1 MLLKRDWRLFWKN
14 VRYVNINNNKC
25 DLFDCI
31 MVVILKKSFEI
42 GEICYYLYLL
52 KKKEMLV

>member
-42 GEICYYLYLL
+42 GEICYYIY
-52 KKKEMLV
+52 

>member
-31 MVVILKKSFEI
+31 MVVILKKKFWNWWDL
-42 GEICYYLYLL
+42 LYLL
-52 KKKEMLV
+52 KKKEMLG